1 MESIKALVLAAT
13 VLLLP
18 ASGPSAAP
26 AGPAPAAQAPLAL
39 SPSLLELFRAEMRE
53 LLAGTQ
59 AVAAALPVG
68 DWEAIVATSRRM
80 KASYVL
86 EKNLTPA
93 QGKELAALPGRFLE
107 LDAAFHARTEKL
119 AEAALGRD
127 PEAVAFHYGRL
138 LEACAGCHASYAQA
152 RFPAFGVSPS
162 GAHRH

>member
-1 MESIKALVLAAT
+1 MEGIKALVLAS
-13 VLLLP
+13 VVVLLP
-18 ASGPSAAP
+18 ASG
-26 AGPAPAAQAPLAL
+26 APAAPPERAPADRAPLAL
-39 SPSLLELFRAEMRE
+39 SPALLELFRAEMRE

-59 AVAAALPVG
+59 AVAAALPAG
-68 DWEAIVATSRRM
+68 DWEGIAATSRQM

-86 EKNLTPA
+86 EKKLTPA

-152 RFPAFGVSPS
+152 RFPAFGASPP

>member
-1 MESIKALVLAAT
+1 MEGIKALVLASV
-13 VLLLP
+13 VLLAP
-18 ASGPSAAP
+18 ASGVPAAP
-26 AGPAPAAQAPLAL
+26 AEPAAASHAPLAL
-39 SPSLLELFRAEMRE
+39 SPALLELFRAEMRD

-59 AVAAALPVG
+59 AIAAALAVG
-68 DWEAIVATSRRM
+68 DWEGIVATSRQM

-86 EKNLTPA
+86 EKKLTPA
-93 QGKELAALPGRFLE
+93 QGAELAALPGRFLE

-138 LEACAGCHASYAQA
+138 LETCVVCHASYAQA
-152 RFPAFGVSPS
+152 RFPAFGGSPP